1 MKHVRIKIA
10 RRNTNNIRYA
20 DDIDLMAENEE
31 ELKSF
36 LMRVKDEKEKGDIKL
51 NFQKPNIMT
60 SGLITSSQKD
70 RGKVEIDR
78 FHFLVSKITLDND
91 CSPEIQRH
99 LPLGKKAMSNLVVVV
114 LVLPSF
120 VQLFCHGISQARIL
134 EKVAI
139 SLSRGSSW
147 SRD

>member
-10 RRNTNNIRYA
+10 RRNINNIRYA
-20 DDIDLMAENEE
+20 DDIALKAENEE

-60 SGLITSSQKD
+60 SGLITSSQID

-78 FHFLVSKITLDND
+78 FHF
-91 CSPEIQRH
+91 
-99 LPLGKKAMSNLVVVV
+99 
-114 LVLPSF
+114 
-120 VQLFCHGISQARIL
+120 
-134 EKVAI
+134 
-139 SLSRGSSW
+139 
-147 SRD
+147 